1 MTVQGNLNAQGLSFA
16 LVVSR
21 FNETISRRL
30 LDGARDCL
38 IRHGCDEKNIA
49 VYFCPGAF
57 EVPQVARKLSQT
69 GTFGAVIALG
79 AVIRGETPHF
89 DYIAAEAAKGIAQVG
104 MNGSIPVVF
113 GVLTTDTTEQAFERS
128 GGKVGN
134 KGWDAAL
141 SAIEMIRLY
150 EQIK

>member
-1 MTVQGNLNAQGLSFA
+1 MVIQGDLNAKGLSFA

-21 FNETISRRL
+21 FNESISKRL

-38 IRHGCDEKNIA
+38 LRHGCEDKNIS

-57 EVPQVARKLSQT
+57 EIPQVARRLSEA
-69 GTFGAVIALG
+69 GKFGAIITLG

-89 DYIAAEAAKGIAQVG
+89 DYIASEVAKGVAQVG
-104 MNGSIPVVF
+104 MSGSTPVVF
-113 GVLTTDTTEQAFERS
+113 GVLTTDTSEQAVERS
-128 GGKVGN
+128 GGKAGN

>member
-1 MTVQGNLNAQGLSFA
+1 MSYQGKLNAEGLSFG
-16 LVVSR
+16 LIVSR
-21 FNETISRRL
+21 FNETISQRL

-38 IRHGCDEKNIA
+38 FRHGCAEDA
-49 VYFCPGAF
+49 VHVYYCPGAF
-57 EVPQVARKLSQT
+57 EIPQVARKLSST
-69 GTFGAVIALG
+69 GRYGALIALG

-104 MNGSIPVVF
+104 MTGQCPVIF
-113 GVLTTDTTEQAFERS
+113 GVLTTDTTEQALERS
-128 GGKVGN
+128 GGKAGN

-141 SAIEMIRLY
+141 AAIEMIRLF